1 MNDTVNRQILL
12 VEKPTGKLGPEHFK
26 KSEAAIPE
34 PKDGEV
40 LVRTRYIS
48 LDAANR
54 AWMHGATYRAA
65 VEANTVMAGG
75 GIAEVVSS
83 KAPGLAP
90 GDIVFGDTGW
100 QDYAAVPA
108 RHLSKMPKLEP
119 MTHLLSV
126 YGIAEVVS
134 SKAPGLAPGD
144 IVFGDTGWQDY
155 AAVPA
160 RHLSKMPKLEPMTH
174 LLSVYGIAG
183 LTAYFGLL
191 DVGKPKEGETVVVSA
206 AAGSVGSI
214 VGQIAKIKGCHV
226 VGIAGGKDKCHWL
239 TSELGFDAAVD
250 YKDDATY
257 KALRA
262 AAPKGIDV
270 YFDNVG
276 GDILEACLALMNNRG
291 RIACCGAISQYDG
304 VPSAHGPRGV
314 PGLIVVKR
322 LIMQGF
328 IVMDYMDQRN
338 AALVDLQSWVGS
350 GKLKVQEDVIDG
362 LENTPKALIG
372 LLAGENRGKR
382 MVKV

>member
-1 MNDTVNRQILL
+1 MASVNRQILL
-12 VEKPTGKLGPEHFK
+12 VEKPSGKLGPEHFRLTDGP
-26 KSEAAIPE
+26 IPE
-34 PKDGEV
+34 PKDGEALLRV
-40 LVRTRYIS
+40 RYIS

-54 AWMHGATYRAA
+54 AWMHGATYRSA

-75 GIAEVVSS
+75 GIAEVVAS
-83 KAPGLAP
+83 KSPGLAP

-100 QDYAAVPA
+100 QDYAAIPA
-108 RHLSKMPKLEP
+108 KHLTKL
-119 MTHLLSV
+119 
-126 YGIAEVVS
+126 
-134 SKAPGLAPGD
+134 
-144 IVFGDTGWQDY
+144 
-155 AAVPA
+155 
-160 RHLSKMPKLEPMTH
+160 PKLEPMTH

-191 DVGKPKEGETVVVSA
+191 EIGKPKAGETVVVSA

-214 VGQIAKIKGCHV
+214 VGQIAKIKGCHA

-250 YKDDATY
+250 YKDGAVF

-262 AAPKGIDV
+262 AAPDGIDI

-276 GDILEACLALMNNRG
+276 GDILEACLPQMNNYG

-304 VPSAHGPRGV
+304 VPAEHGPRGV

-322 LIMQGF
+322 LIIQGF
-328 IVMDYMDQRN
+328 IVMDFMEERDR
-338 AALVDLQSWVGS
+338 ALADLQSWVAG
-350 GKLKVQEDVIDG
+350 GKLKVQEDVIKG

-382 MVKV
+382 MVRV

>member
-1 MNDTVNRQILL
+1 MSDHTLSDKINRQVLL
-12 VEKPTGKLGPEHFK
+12 VEKPAGKLGPEHFK
-26 KSEAAIPE
+26 MSEAAIPE
-34 PKDGEV
+34 PKDGEALLRV
-40 LVRTRYIS
+40 RYIS

-75 GIAEVVSS
+75 GIGEVVSS
-83 KAPGLAP
+83 KAPEVKP

-100 QDYAAVPA
+100 QTYAAVPA
-108 RHLSKMPKLEP
+108 KHLTKMPK
-119 MTHLLSV
+119 
-126 YGIAEVVS
+126 I
-134 SKAPGLAPGD
+134 
-144 IVFGDTGWQDY
+144 
-155 AAVPA
+155 
-160 RHLSKMPKLEPMTH
+160 EPMTH

-191 DVGKPKEGETVVVSA
+191 EIGKPKTGETVVVSA

-214 VGQIAKIKGCHV
+214 VGQIAKIKGCRV
-226 VGIAGGKDKCHWL
+226 VGIAGGSDKCNWL

-250 YKDDATY
+250 YKDGAVF

-276 GDILEACLALMNNRG
+276 GDILEACLAQMNNRG

-322 LIMQGF
+322 LVMQGF
-328 IVMDYMDQRN
+328 IVMDYMDQSQQ
-338 AALVDLQSWVGS
+338 ALAELQAWVKS
-350 GKLKVQEDVIDG
+350 GKLKVQEDIIEG
-362 LENTPKALIG
+362 FENTPAALIG

-382 MVKV
+382 MVRV

>member
-1 MNDTVNRQILL
+1 MNASVNRQILL
-12 VEKPTGKLGPEHFK
+12 VEKPADKLGPEHFK
-26 KSEAAIPE
+26 LTNAAIPE
-34 PKDGEV
+34 PKDGEALLRV
-40 LVRTRYIS
+40 RYIS

-54 AWMHGATYRAA
+54 AWMHGATYRSA

-75 GIAEVVSS
+75 GIAEVVAS
-83 KAPGLAP
+83 KAPGYAA
-90 GDIVFGDTGW
+90 GDLVWADTGW
-100 QDYAAVPA
+100 QDYAALPA
-108 RHLSKMPKLEP
+108 KHLSKMPKIEP

-126 YGIAEVVS
+126 YGV
-134 SKAPGLAPGD
+134 
-144 IVFGDTGWQDY
+144 
-155 AAVPA
+155 
-160 RHLSKMPKLEPMTH
+160 
-174 LLSVYGIAG
+174 AG

-191 DVGKPKEGETVVVSA
+191 EIGKPKVGETVVVSA

-226 VGIAGGKDKCHWL
+226 VGIAGGKDKCQWL

-250 YKDDATY
+250 YKGGATF

-276 GDILEACLALMNNRG
+276 GDILEACLPQMNIYG
-291 RIACCGAISQYDG
+291 RIACCGALSQYDG
-304 VPSAHGPRGV
+304 APSAHGPRGV

-328 IVMDYMDQRN
+328 IVTDFMAQRDK
-338 AALVDLQSWVGS
+338 ALADLQAWTSQ

-372 LLAGENRGKR
+372 LLAGDNRGKR
-382 MVKV
+382 MVRV

>member
-1 MNDTVNRQILL
+1 MWATAVRENAMNATVNRQILL

-26 KSEAAIPE
+26 LTQAAIPE

-40 LVRTRYIS
+40 LLKMRYIS

-83 KAPGLAP
+83 KDSSLKP
-90 GDIVFGDTGW
+90 GDIVFG
-100 QDYAAVPA
+100 
-108 RHLSKMPKLEP
+108 
-119 MTHLLSV
+119 
-126 YGIAEVVS
+126 
-134 SKAPGLAPGD
+134 
-144 IVFGDTGWQDY
+144 GDTGWQEY
-155 AAVPA
+155 AVVPA
-160 RHLSKMPKLEPMTH
+160 KHLSKMPKLEPMTH

-191 DVGKPKEGETVVVSA
+191 DIGKPKAGETVVVSA

-214 VGQIAKIKGCHV
+214 VGQIARIKGCRV
-226 VGIAGGKDKCHWL
+226 VGIAGGKDKCDWL
-239 TSELGFDAAVD
+239 VNELGFDAAVD
-250 YKDDATY
+250 YKDGAVF

-262 AAPKGIDV
+262 ACPKGIDV

-276 GDILEACLALMNNRG
+276 GDILEACLAQMNNRG

-322 LIMQGF
+322 LVMQGF
-328 IVMDYMDQRN
+328 IVMDFMDQRDQ
-338 AALVDLQSWVGS
+338 ALKDLQSWVAS

>member
-1 MNDTVNRQILL
+1 MSDHTKNSNINRQVLL
-12 VEKPTGKLGPEHFK
+12 VEKPAGKLGPEHFK
-26 KSEAAIPE
+26 MSEAAIPE
-34 PKDGEV
+34 PKDGEALLRV
-40 LVRTRYIS
+40 RYIS

-75 GIAEVVSS
+75 GIGEVVSS
-83 KAPGLAP
+83 KAPEVKP

-100 QDYAAVPA
+100 QTYAAVPA
-108 RHLSKMPKLEP
+108 KHLTKMPK
-119 MTHLLSV
+119 
-126 YGIAEVVS
+126 I
-134 SKAPGLAPGD
+134 
-144 IVFGDTGWQDY
+144 
-155 AAVPA
+155 
-160 RHLSKMPKLEPMTH
+160 EPMTH

-191 DVGKPKEGETVVVSA
+191 EIGKPKTGETVVVSA
-206 AAGSVGSI
+206 AAGSGGSI
-214 VGQIAKIKGCHV
+214 VGQIAKIKGCRV
-226 VGIAGGKDKCHWL
+226 VGIAGGSDKCNWL

-250 YKDDATY
+250 YKDGAVF

-276 GDILEACLALMNNRG
+276 GDILEACLAQMNNRG

-328 IVMDYMDQRN
+328 IVMDFMDRSDQ
-338 AALVDLQSWVGS
+338 ALKELQSWVAS

-382 MVKV
+382 MIKV

>member
-1 MNDTVNRQILL
+1 MNDTVNRQVLL

-26 KSEAAIPE
+26 LVNGSIPE

-40 LVRTRYIS
+40 LVKARYIS

-75 GIAEVVSS
+75 SIAEVVSS

-108 RHLSKMPKLEP
+108 RHLTKMP
-119 MTHLLSV
+119 
-126 YGIAEVVS
+126 
-134 SKAPGLAPGD
+134 
-144 IVFGDTGWQDY
+144 
-155 AAVPA
+155 
-160 RHLSKMPKLEPMTH
+160 RLEPMTH

-183 LTAYFGLL
+183 
-191 DVGKPKEGETVVVSA
+191 
-206 AAGSVGSI
+206 
-214 VGQIAKIKGCHV
+214 
-226 VGIAGGKDKCHWL
+226 GKDKCQWL

-250 YKDDATY
+250 YKDGATF

-328 IVMDYMDQRN
+328 IVMDYMDQSA
-338 AALVDLQSWVGS
+338 AALADLQSWVAS

-362 LENTPKALIG
+362 IENTPKALIG

-382 MVKV
+382 MVRV